1 MNVTPPIVVPILAT
15 PFGVVPMPEAATL
28 NATLTAV
35 LAARAAA
42 DMDPSRRANP
52 LCYRSRDDLLEWAE
66 PTVQRV
72 TAEMLRGVCS
82 IIALVNALDEAQLN
96 SLIPQT
102 RCSFTI
108 VRPDGAVPAT
118 SHPLTAWC
126 GIYCAA
132 APLASTT
139 RRDSGTLRLYGTRL
153 ATMFTDATNSA
164 MRVPYMPGHYAWQ
177 PVAGQLAVFPASIT
191 HEIGLSRA
199 AGELVLM
206 SMRVRFV
213 APGQLG
219 WSTW

>member
-1 MNVTPPIVVPILAT
+1 MSATPPTVVPILAT

-42 DMDPSRRANP
+42 DTDSSRKANP
-52 LCYRSRDDLLEWAE
+52 LCYRSPEDLLEWAE

-72 TAEMLRGVCS
+72 AAEMLRGVYT
-82 IIALVNALDEAQLN
+82 IVAAVNELDEAQLR
-96 SLIPQT
+96 SLIPQA
-102 RCSFTI
+102 RCCFAI
-108 VRPDGAVPAT
+108 IRPDGAVPAT
-118 SHPLTAWC
+118 NHPLTAWC

-132 APLASTT
+132 APVASTA
-139 RRDSGTLRLYGTRL
+139 RGDRGTLRLYGTRL

-164 MRVPYMPGHYAWQ
+164 MRVPYMPGHYAWK
-177 PVAGQLAVFPASIT
+177 PVPGQMAVFPASIT
-191 HEIGLSRA
+191 HEIGLNRL

-213 APGQLG
+213 VPGQLG